1 MWERVIAS
9 PSAVGMLL
17 VEVVGAICKRSAA
30 RVAVGAKVK
39 AQLGPHRMPFKEL
52 LYHYN
57 TLTLSTLGVKY
68 IIGWLKGYDAS
79 VFCLASVG
87 PRARASSDWFGYRPQ
102 ETMGTIL
109 I

>member
-30 RVAVGAKVK
+30 RVAVGAEVK
-39 AQLGPHRMPFKEL
+39 AQLSPHRMPFKEL
-52 LYHYN
+52 LYPLYYID
-57 TLTLSTLGVKY
+57 TLSAWSKMYLD
-68 IIGWLKGYDAS
+68 WLKGYDAS

-102 ETMGTIL
+102 
-109 I
+109 